1 MKRLKKILTM
11 VMLGSMIMSQK
22 VYASESTWQQLPGHH
37 NQSVLLSDDKVEAE
51 DILNVDNSARGIRLS
66 TAILSISN
74 EKNGTLHISV
84 DTIAHKNID
93 RIYQVVFLDEWDDS
107 KEDWIQIGSWKFER
121 TKEEEEN
128 GELNSYHVGFIVD
141 NCVVN
146 RYYRARAM
154 HLVEWDGDQMEGK
167 ATETDGVL
175 LTDHEV

>member
-1 MKRLKKILTM
+1 MKKLKKILTM
-11 VMLGSMIMSQK
+11 VILTSAVMSQK
-22 VYASESTWQQLPGHH
+22 VYANESTWLQLPGHH
-37 NQSVLLSDDKVEAE
+37 NQSVLLSDGEVKTE
-51 DILNVDNSARGIRLS
+51 DVLDIYNSARGRRLS

-74 EKNGTLHISV
+74 EQNGTLHISV
-84 DTIAHKNID
+84 DTTAHQNID

-107 KEDWIQIGSWKFER
+107 REDWVQIGSWEFER

-154 HLVEWDGDQMEGK
+154 HLVEWGDLMEGK
-167 ATETDGVL
+167 ATETNGVL